1 MQINTKSAITT
12 PIIINFKTEQ
22 TMVKKTIYSL
32 ALSVMLLL
40 SSCGNGGLLGNL
52 LGLGTPT
59 TTNTTS
65 NVLGSVLGSVL
76 GGMAGSGGGLLGGM
90 LLTDN
95 TSNPTDMV
103 VGNANF
109 NKSDLVG
116 TWIYAQPGCAFANQK
131 ALANAG
137 GTTAANQVKQKL
149 SSTFKSLGFASNN
162 TGFAFDQNGNFEGV
176 LKGASFNG
184 TYTYDPSSGK
194 LNLKTSGG
202 VIPMFVTRDGNG
214 MALTMEPKMLTSV
227 LQALNA
233 TGGNSVI
240 NSLATQYN
248 GLRMGFDL
256 AKYK

>member
-1 MQINTKSAITT
+1 
-12 PIIINFKTEQ
+12 
-22 TMVKKTIYSL
+22 MVKKTFYSL
-32 ALSVMLLL
+32 ALSAMLLL

-103 VGNANF
+103 VGNANISK
-109 NKSDLVG
+109 NDLVG
-116 TWIYAQPGCAFANQK
+116 TWIYAQPGCAFTSQS
-131 ALANAG
+131 ALVNAG
-137 GTTAANQVKQKL
+137 GATAANQVKQKL

-233 TGGNSVI
+233 TGGNSII

>member
-1 MQINTKSAITT
+1 
-12 PIIINFKTEQ
+12 
-22 TMVKKTIYSL
+22 MVKKTIYSI
-32 ALSVMLLL
+32 ALSAMLLM

-52 LGLGTPT
+52 LGLGTTT
-59 TTNTTS
+59 TTNTTG

-95 TSNPTDMV
+95 NTSSNLTDMV
-103 VGNANF
+103 VGNARL
-109 NKSDLVG
+109 NKNDLVG
-116 TWIYAQPGCAFANQK
+116 TWIYAQPGCSFTNQSS
-131 ALANAG
+131 LVNAG
-137 GTTAANQVKQKL
+137 GATAANQIKQKL
-149 SSTFKSLGFASNN
+149 NSTFKSLGFASNN

-202 VIPMFVTRDGNG
+202 VIPMFVTRVGNG
-214 MALTMEPKMLTSV
+214 LSFTMEAKVLTSV
-227 LQALNA
+227 LQALSA
-233 TGGNSVI
+233 SGGNSDI
-240 NSLATQYN
+240 NALASQYN
-248 GLRMGFDL
+248 GVRMGFDM

>member
-1 MQINTKSAITT
+1 
-12 PIIINFKTEQ
+12 
-22 TMVKKTIYSL
+22 MVKKTIYSI
-32 ALSVMLLL
+32 ALSAMLLM

-52 LGLGTPT
+52 LGLGTTT
-59 TTNTTS
+59 TTNTTG

-95 TSNPTDMV
+95 NTSSNLTDMV
-103 VGNANF
+103 VGNARL
-109 NKSDLVG
+109 NKNDLVG
-116 TWIYAQPGCAFANQK
+116 TWIYAQPGCSFTNQSS
-131 ALANAG
+131 LVNAG
-137 GTTAANQVKQKL
+137 GATAANQIKQKL
-149 SSTFKSLGFASNN
+149 NSTFKSLGFASNN

-202 VIPMFVTRDGNG
+202 VIPMFVTRVGNG
-214 MALTMEPKMLTSV
+214 LSITMEAKVLTSV
-227 LQALNA
+227 LQALSA
-233 TGGNSVI
+233 SGGNSAI
-240 NSLATQYN
+240 NALASQYN
-248 GLRMGFDL
+248 GVRMGFDM

>member
-1 MQINTKSAITT
+1 
-12 PIIINFKTEQ
+12 
-22 TMVKKTIYSL
+22 MVKKTIYSI
-32 ALSVMLLL
+32 ALSAMLLM

-52 LGLGTPT
+52 LGLGTTT
-59 TTNTTS
+59 TTNTTG

-95 TSNPTDMV
+95 NTSSNLTDMV
-103 VGNANF
+103 VGNARL
-109 NKSDLVG
+109 NKNDLVG
-116 TWIYAQPGCAFANQK
+116 TWIYAQPGCSFTNQSS
-131 ALANAG
+131 LVNAG
-137 GTTAANQVKQKL
+137 GATAANQVKQKL

-184 TYTYDPSSGK
+184 TYSYDPTSGR

-202 VIPMFVTRDGNG
+202 VIPMFVTRVGNG
-214 MALTMEPKMLTSV
+214 LSFTMEAKVLTSV
-227 LQALNA
+227 LQALSA
-233 TGGNSVI
+233 SGGNSAI
-240 NSLATQYN
+240 NALASQYN
-248 GLRMGFDL
+248 GVRMGFDM